1 VHLRRRP
8 PPPPP
13 PRPCSTTPGACEPA
27 MPRSVLGASLRRCV
41 KGADSEPRE
50 LSLKHVGGGG
60 VVFTMPSLIRK
71 VRSCVFYRKARS
83 CIFFQEGREVGC
95 PRQNSCTDAIRG
107 LKPEVT
113 AGRAEEPKA
122 MCRQKGKGHRE
133 GIHTRRR
140 LIGAPKK
147 HLYDLMV

>member
-1 VHLRRRP
+1 VYFIGRHDL
-8 PPPPP
+8 
-13 PRPCSTTPGACEPA
+13 A
-27 MPRSVLGASLRRCV
+27 
-41 KGADSEPRE
+41 
-50 LSLKHVGGGG
+50 
-60 VVFTMPSLIRK
+60 F
-71 VRSCVFYRKARS
+71 
-83 CIFFQEGREVGC
+83 FFQEGREVGC
-95 PRQNSCTDAIRG
+95 PRQNSCTDAIGG

-122 MCRQKGKGHRE
+122 MCRQKGKDHRE